1 MIKKIIGICLAIFGI
16 FGFIGSFLGEESES
30 GVALFSFIMAA
41 IGVYLIVGKKKDKQ
55 PSNTIKPVVKE
66 TGVKNVDPKT
76 YHVMP
81 VNRADYYVVSQDE
94 VLKNVTKEIDL
105 SEAFNK
111 RKFLIDD
118 ENHIVAYTEKK
129 AAVTFSYD
137 DLVDFEYRENGDQI
151 MTGRALATAVGG
163 LAFGGLGA
171 LVGMSGQRKKK
182 QEVNQ
187 MQIVINMNSL
197 STQFL
202 KIDLIHT
209 KTKQGSPIYKMQLNK
224 ADEIIHALNYIMRNN
239 THNKNEQ

>member
-1 MIKKIIGICLAIFGI
+1 MIKKIIGACIAIFGVLG
-16 FGFIGSFLGEESES
+16 FAGSFIGEENEP
-30 GVALFSFIMAA
+30 GVALFSFVLVA
-41 IGVYLIVGKKKDKQ
+41 IGIYLILVKKKETQ
-55 PSNTIKPVVKE
+55 RSNAITPLADTNELQKE
-66 TGVKNVDPKT
+66 EPKT

-81 VNRADYYVVSQDE
+81 VNSSDYYVASPDDII
-94 VLKNVTKEIDL
+94 KDVTKEIDL

-111 RKFLIDD
+111 KKFLIDD
-118 ENHIVAYTEKK
+118 KNHIVAYTEKK
-129 AAVTFSYD
+129 AAVTFTYD

-151 MTGRALATAVGG
+151 ITGKSLATAVGG
-163 LAFGGLGA
+163 IAFGGLGA

-182 QEVNQ
+182 QEISQ

-209 KTKQGSPIYKMQLNK
+209 KTKQGSPIYQMQLNK

-239 THNKNEQ
+239 ATAKK

>member
-1 MIKKIIGICLAIFGI
+1 MIKKIIGACMAVFGAL
-16 FGFIGSFLGEESES
+16 GFYGSFLGEESEP
-30 GVALFSFIMAA
+30 GVALFSFIIAA
-41 IGVYLIVGKKKDKQ
+41 VGVYLIVAKKKEIQ
-55 PSNTIKPVVKE
+55 PTETSVPVTTDTGIKNEDV
-66 TGVKNVDPKT
+66 KT

-81 VNRADYYVVSQDE
+81 VNGADYYVVSQND
-94 VLKNVTKEIDL
+94 VLANVTKEIDL

-111 RKFLIDD
+111 KKFLIDD
-118 ENHIVAYTEKK
+118 ENHLVAYTEKK
-129 AAVTFSYD
+129 AAVTFTYD

-151 MTGRALATAVGG
+151 LTGRSLATAVGG

-182 QEVNQ
+182 QEVSQ

-209 KTKQGSPIYKMQLNK
+209 KTKQGSPIYQMQLNK
-224 ADEIIHALNYIMRNN
+224 ADEIIHALNYILRNN
-239 THNKNEQ
+239 VAAKKEQ

>member
-1 MIKKIIGICLAIFGI
+1 MIKKIIGACIAIFGVL
-16 FGFIGSFLGEESES
+16 GFAGSFMGEENEP
-30 GVALFSFIMAA
+30 GVALFSFVLAA
-41 IGVYLIVGKKKDKQ
+41 IGVYLIVAKKKEKRSTETSV
-55 PSNTIKPVVKE
+55 PAPKE
-66 TGVKNVDPKT
+66 TGIKNQDIKT

-81 VNRADYYVVSQDE
+81 VNKSDYYVTSQND
-94 VLKNVTKEIDL
+94 VLTNITKEIDL

-111 RKFLIDD
+111 KKFLIDD
-118 ENHIVAYTEKK
+118 EKRVVAYTEKK
-129 AAVTFSYD
+129 AAVTFTYD

-151 MTGRALATAVGG
+151 ITGKSLATAVGG

-182 QEVNQ
+182 QEVSQ

-209 KTKQGSPIYKMQLNK
+209 KTKQGSPIYQMQLNK

-239 THNKNEQ
+239 STAKKEQ